1 MSKLQEVPHKP
12 GIYLMLDRLGRVI
25 YVGKAKDLRKRLSS
39 YFTPSRKL
47 RADIKTKAL
56 IDSIWDFDL
65 HVVKNETEALLLEGK
80 LIKEYRPKYNV
91 VFRDDKRFMM
101 LKVNLSDP
109 LPRFQL
115 VRVRKEDGSRY
126 FGPFPHSG
134 ALRFTFHWIN
144 KQFSLR
150 TCRSKCPGESDY
162 KHCNDD
168 VIRNCAAPCIDKVSP
183 EEYKN
188 NIEEACRF
196 LEGGWRDRISEIE
209 RQMNE
214 ASSNREYELAADFR
228 DMIDSLKKI
237 LQPTRRFTRGRGI
250 PGANINPIADMQEL
264 RSLLGM
270 EVAPITMECFDISN
284 ISSNHIVAS
293 MVRFKKG
300 VPDNSNYR
308 RYRIKTVKSQD
319 DCSSMAEVVRRR
331 YSRILLEAK
340 KSIDKESVKLT
351 QERPPEV
358 VKRLSRTGSR
368 IKLPDLVIVD
378 GGRGQLSSALK
389 ELKKL
394 GLEDLPIIGLAK
406 KNEEIYRPGA
416 IAPLRI
422 PHENGALKMLQRI
435 RDEAH
440 RFANSYHQLLMKR
453 RIEESVLDDC
463 PGLSEV
469 RKKKLLKKFG
479 SVVRIKKAKLKEI
492 AGIKGISTKMAE
504 QIIEYLC

>member
-1 MSKLQEVPHKP
+1 
-12 GIYLMLDRLGRVI
+12 VI
-25 YVGKAKDLRKRLSS
+25 
-39 YFTPSRKL
+39 
-47 RADIKTKAL
+47 
-56 IDSIWDFDL
+56 
-65 HVVKNETEALLLEGK
+65 
-80 LIKEYRPKYNV
+80 
-91 VFRDDKRFMM
+91 FRDDKRFMM

-150 TCRSKCPGESDY
+150 ACRSKCPGESDY

-168 VIRNCAAPCIDKVSP
+168 VIRNCAAPCIGKVSP

-214 ASSNREYELAADFR
+214 ASSNREYELAANFR

-250 PGANINPIADMQEL
+250 PGVNINPIADIQEL

-270 EVAPITMECFDISN
+270 EVTPITMECFDISN

-293 MVRFKKG
+293 MVRFEKG

-319 DCSSMAEVVRRR
+319 DFSSMAEVVRRR

-340 KSIDKESVKLT
+340 KSIDKESVELT
-351 QERPPEV
+351 QERPSEV

-389 ELKKL
+389 ELQKL

-492 AGIKGISTKMAE
+492 AEIKGISPKMAE

>member
-1 MSKLQEVPHKP
+1 
-12 GIYLMLDRLGRVI
+12 
-25 YVGKAKDLRKRLSS
+25 
-39 YFTPSRKL
+39 
-47 RADIKTKAL
+47 
-56 IDSIWDFDL
+56 
-65 HVVKNETEALLLEGK
+65 
-80 LIKEYRPKYNV
+80 
-91 VFRDDKRFMM
+91 
-101 LKVNLSDP
+101 
-109 LPRFQL
+109 
-115 VRVRKEDGSRY
+115 
-126 FGPFPHSG
+126 
-134 ALRFTFHWIN
+134 
-144 KQFSLR
+144 
-150 TCRSKCPGESDY
+150 
-162 KHCNDD
+162 
-168 VIRNCAAPCIDKVSP
+168 
-183 EEYKN
+183 
-188 NIEEACRF
+188 
-196 LEGGWRDRISEIE
+196 
-209 RQMNE
+209 
-214 ASSNREYELAADFR
+214 
-228 DMIDSLKKI
+228 
-237 LQPTRRFTRGRGI
+237 
-250 PGANINPIADMQEL
+250 MQEL

-351 QERPPEV
+351 QERPSEV

-463 PGLSEV
+463 PGLSEA

-479 SVVRIKKAKLKEI
+479 SVARIKKANPKEI
-492 AGIKGISTKMAE
+492 AEIKGISPKMAE